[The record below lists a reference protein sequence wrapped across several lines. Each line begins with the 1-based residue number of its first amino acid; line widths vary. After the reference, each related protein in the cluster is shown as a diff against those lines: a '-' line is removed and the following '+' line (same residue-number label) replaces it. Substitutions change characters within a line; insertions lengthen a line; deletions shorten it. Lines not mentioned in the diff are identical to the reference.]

1 MTSPSFAR
9 DERVAV
15 ARALHDGVAQT
26 LAALVFELAST
37 ARDCSHAPT
46 VARLTTAL
54 GLARDALEQ
63 ARAVSLA
70 VLPPPHGEPPH
81 GDPLRALLAGEGR

>member
-1 MTSPSFAR
+1 MNRASFAR

-26 LAALVFELAST
+26 LAALVYELSSA
-37 ARDCSHAPT
+37 ARDCTHAPT
-46 VARLTTAL
+46 LARLTTAL

-63 ARAVSLA
+63 ARVVSLR
-70 VLPPPHGEPPH
+70 VLPPPH
-81 GDPLRALLAGEGR
+81 GDPLRRLLTGEGH